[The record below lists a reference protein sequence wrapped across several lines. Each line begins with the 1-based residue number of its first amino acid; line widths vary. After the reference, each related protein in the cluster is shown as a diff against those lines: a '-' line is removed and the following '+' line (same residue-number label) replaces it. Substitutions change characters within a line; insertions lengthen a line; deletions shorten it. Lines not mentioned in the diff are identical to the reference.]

1 MKALVLGLG
10 LQGRAVIHDLSKNPL
25 VDELVGADMD
35 TASAE
40 EFLKRGSYPNVRL
53 QRLDASSRQ
62 DLVDFMR
69 QSRADIVVCMLPAFL
84 AHTVAEACIEVGLAF
99 VNSSYARWV
108 ADLDAKARQ
117 RGVTILPE
125 MGFDPGI
132 DLILC
137 SRAVTELDEVHGL
150 YSYGLGV
157 PEPSAADNA
166 LKYKITWTFEGVLN
180 AYRRPARLLKD
191 GQEVEV
197 PGNEIFREENIH
209 LIEVPGVG
217 TLEAYPNGDA
227 LQFIDL
233 FGLARPK
240 LRSMGRFAARWPSHC
255 AFWRV
260 MAEMGFLED
269 EPLQFL
275 VRHLTPR
282 LQYRDTERDVA
293 VLRIEAWGLK
303 DGRKLKLIYEV
314 IDYRDLESGLF
325 AMNRTVGFT
334 ASIAAQ
340 MILSGEVRK
349 PGVLSPISDIPGER
363 VLEEL
368 KLRDIQVLKRVEEMP

>member
-10 LQGRAVIHDLSKNPL
+10 LQGKAVIRDLSQSPL
-25 VDELVGADMD
+25 VDDLVGVDMD
-35 TASAE
+35 TTSAA
-40 EFLKRGSYPNVRL
+40 EFIKRGSYPKVRL
-53 QRLDASSRQ
+53 QRLDVSSPQ
-62 DLVDFMR
+62 GLVDFMR
-69 QSRADIVVCMLPAFL
+69 QSRADIVVCMMPTFL
-84 AHTVAEACIEVGLAF
+84 AHPVAEACIETGTAF
-99 VNSSYARWV
+99 VNTSYAHWV
-108 ADLDAKARQ
+108 ADLDANARQ

-125 MGFDPGI
+125 MGLDPGI

-137 SRAVTELDEVHGL
+137 SMAVKGLDEVHGL
-150 YSYGLGV
+150 NSYGIGV

-191 GQEVEV
+191 GQVVEV
-197 PGNEIFREENIH
+197 SGNEIFREENTH
-209 LIEVPGVG
+209 LIDVPGVG
-217 TLEAYPNGDA
+217 ILEAYPNGDA
-227 LQFIDL
+227 IQFIDR
-233 FGLARPK
+233 FGLGTQ
-240 LRSMGRFAARWPSHC
+240 LRNMGRFAARWPGHC

-269 EPLQFL
+269 EPLKFL

-282 LQYRDTERDVA
+282 LQFRDTERDLA

-303 DGRKLKLIYEV
+303 GGRRLKLIYEV

-340 MILSGEVRK
+340 MVLSGEIRK
-349 PGVLSPISDIPGER
+349 PGVLSPISDISGER

>member
-10 LQGRAVIHDLSKNPL
+10 LQGKAVIHDLSQSPL
-25 VDELVGADMD
+25 VDDLVGVDMD
-35 TASAE
+35 TTSAE
-40 EFLKRGSYPNVRL
+40 EFLKRGSYPKVRL
-53 QRLDASSRQ
+53 QRLDASSPQ
-62 DLVDFMR
+62 GLVDFMR
-69 QSRADIVVCMLPAFL
+69 QSRADIVVCMMPAFL
-84 AHTVAEACIEVGLAF
+84 AHPVAEACIEAGVAF
-99 VNSSYARWV
+99 VNTSYAHWV
-108 ADLDAKARQ
+108 ADLDANARQ

-137 SRAVTELDEVHGL
+137 SIAVTGLDEVHGL

-197 PGNEIFREENIH
+197 PGNEIFREENTH
-209 LIEVPGVG
+209 LIDVPGVG
-217 TLEAYPNGDA
+217 VLEAYPNGDA
-227 LQFIDL
+227 IRFIDL
-233 FGLARPK
+233 FGLGPQ
-240 LRSMGRFAARWPSHC
+240 LRNMGRFAARWPGHC

-269 EPLQFL
+269 EPLKFL
-275 VRHLTPR
+275 IRHLTPR
-282 LQYRDTERDVA
+282 LQYRDTERDLA
-293 VLRIEAWGLK
+293 VLRIETWGLK
-303 DGRKLKLIYEV
+303 DGRKLKLTYEV

-340 MILSGEVRK
+340 MVLSGEIRK
-349 PGVLSPISDIPGER
+349 SGVLSPISDIPGER